1 MSIQNCNKNQFSL
14 VWLGTESDENV
25 LGIKFI
31 NEFKNYD
38 EFKEYTV
45 DKSDCSII
53 LIVSSNILL
62 DNIFLTDTPQICAVY
77 NDKLVCLYCLSTLA
91 LPVHTYM
98 RNIQDEQLKK
108 KTKENRSS
116 CLLTILQKFW
126 FHIVLILVICLAYLF
141 PNVGKTGGYI
151 RSEWTVKLG
160 CIILLF
166 FLSGLSVRTQQLLQ
180 ELLHIRLH
188 VLVQIYS
195 LIIIP
200 FTTYGLALLL
210 IKLSLNKALIVGII
224 IMASTCTTISSNSVM
239 TKNAMGNEYAA
250 LLNAVLG
257 NLLGIFVSPAM
268 IFYFLKNPVF
278 DSLSI
283 TNNTNGQVNYGR
295 IIKNLI
301 LTALIPFFVGQ
312 IIRLLWPKQVMDL
325 RQKLYFA
332 EVTSLAILTLVWAV
346 FCTAFATGSFQAIQK
361 KDLLILVLT
370 DAGIYVFFSSLIMFI
385 ARLPIP
391 CWQFSRKDT
400 VAIMFCGAT
409 KALTIGITLINAF
422 YGNQNQD
429 ITGVLSLPMIIYHVE
444 QLAIGAIEVVL
455 LKKWIERGINKQTSV
470 QNDNINIP
478 LKNTDDLQVVE
489 TEIINV
495 KCQ

>member
-1 MSIQNCNKNQFSL
+1 MSIRNCDKNHFSL
-14 VWLGTESDENV
+14 VWLGNESDEDV

-45 DKSDCSII
+45 DKSHCSII
-53 LIVSSNILL
+53 LMVSS
-62 DNIFLTDTPQICAVY
+62 
-77 NDKLVCLYCLSTLA
+77 
-91 LPVHTYM
+91 
-98 RNIQDEQLKK
+98 
-108 KTKENRSS
+108 
-116 CLLTILQKFW
+116 
-126 FHIVLILVICLAYLF
+126 
-141 PNVGKTGGYI
+141 KTGGYI
-151 RSEWTVKLG
+151 RSEWTVKLS

-195 LIIIP
+195 LIIVP

-224 IMASTCTTISSNSVM
+224 IMASSCTTISSNSVM

-295 IIKNLI
+295 IIRNLI

-391 CWQFSRKDT
+391 RWQFSRKDT

-444 QLAIGAIEVVL
+444 QLAIGAIEVIL
-455 LKKWIERGINKQTSV
+455 LKKWIERGINKQPSV

-489 TEIINV
+489 TETINV